1 MTKEELLE
9 LKKKIAKMSEEEQ
22 NLRNLKLRA
31 IGLGKEE
38 GEQTGYGS
46 IDKPWLKYYTKES
59 IIRGISD
66 KSIYNF
72 IKSQNINKLD
82 LIAIDYLGRKIT
94 YRELFERIDKTA
106 KSFQKIGVQEGD
118 IVTLSVAN
126 IPENVISFY
135 ALNKIGAVANMIDLR
150 LKGDK
155 LVDAIKSM
163 DSRFLITTDLFL
175 DNLENEKHNLNLTSI
190 IVTSPFDSLPMP
202 LNRIIKLTKN
212 IKYDKTKFIP
222 WNQFENM
229 GKDIK
234 GKEAKVNQED
244 VACILH
250 TSGTTGNP
258 KRVMLT
264 NKNFNAMVSQYNNSV
279 VTTQEGERYLSQV
292 PPFLAYS
299 ALMAIHLPLSYSLR
313 IEMLPNYEP
322 DKFARNIY
330 KLKTKHALAGP
341 ADWNNFLVD
350 KKVPKRKYDF
360 ITTLG
365 SGSDKLSEESK
376 EDINELLASRGC
388 TAKILEGYGM
398 TEVGSA
404 AVTNLPNHIVPNSV
418 GVPLPKVIVG
428 IFDEETNE
436 EKKYNEIGEI
446 CFQGPTMMKGYYN
459 NTEATN
465 ETIKKHE
472 DSTLWLHSGDLGY
485 MDENGN
491 IYLKGRLKR
500 LIVRHDGIKISPY
513 DLEKVISKVES
524 VENCCVVGKDDQEHG
539 FGSIP
544 VAAVVLKEEF
554 LSQTDEE
561 LEKIMNTCQKQLGE
575 KYIPKEII
583 PFENLPLTP
592 VGKVNYREVEKI
604 VNSNQQKSI
613 KR

>member
-31 IGLGKEE
+31 IGLGEE
-38 GEQTGYGS
+38 NGEKTGYAS

-59 IIRGISD
+59 ITRGISN
-66 KSIYNF
+66 KSIYQF
-72 IKSQNINKLD
+72 MKTQNEEKQD

-94 YRELFERIDKTA
+94 YGELLERIDDVS
-106 KSFQKIGVQEGD
+106 KSFQKLGVKEGD

-135 ALNKIGAVANMIDLR
+135 ALNKIGAIANMIDLR

-155 LVDAIKSM
+155 LVDAINSL
-163 DSRFLITTDLFL
+163 DSKYLVTTDLFL
-175 DNLENEKHNLNLTSI
+175 ENLDNEKEKLNLNGI
-190 IVTSPFDSLPMP
+190 IVTSPFDSLQMP
-202 LNRIIKLTKN
+202 LNNIIKFTN
-212 IKYDKTKFIP
+212 RIKYDKRQYIP
-222 WNQFENM
+222 WNQFEKM
-229 GKDIK
+229 GK
-234 GKEAKVNQED
+234 ERKVKDADVDQED

-341 ADWNNFLVD
+341 ADWNNFLAD

-365 SGSDKLSEESK
+365 SGSDKLAEESK
-376 EDINELLASRGC
+376 QAINELLASCGC

-459 NTEATN
+459 NPEATK
-465 ETIKKHE
+465 ETIKEHD

-485 MDENGN
+485 IDENGN

-500 LIVRHDGIKISPY
+500 IIVRHDGIKVSPY

-524 VENCCVVGKDDQEHG
+524 VENCCVVGKPDQEHG

-544 VAAVVLKEEF
+544 VAAVVLKDEF

-561 LEKIMNTCQKQLGE
+561 LEKIMNTCKSQLGE
-575 KYIPKEII
+575 KYIPREII
-583 PFENLPLTP
+583 PFEELPLTP

-604 VNSNQQKSI
+604 VSENKQKSI
-613 KR
+613 KK